1 MLTPN
6 SLSPK
11 LFHSY
16 FFVSF
21 RSSITE
27 AAQTEED
34 VPDTF
39 VMDVA
44 SISEVMKAMAELKVD
59 EEEDAPE
66 ENVSNVGDNAEED
79 ENDLW
84 PTKPSYINI
93 GKSTVKPSDLDVLKR
108 IRYMGDYDDDVICF
122 VNDETTPKSKEGR
135 HCGFQDFF

>member
-1 MLTPN
+1 
-6 SLSPK
+6 
-11 LFHSY
+11 
-16 FFVSF
+16 
-21 RSSITE
+21 
-27 AAQTEED
+27 

-44 SISEVMKAMAELKVD
+44 SISKVMKAMAELKVD

-108 IRYMGDYDDDVICF
+108 IGYMGDDDDVICF
-122 VNDETTPKSKEGR
+122 VSDETTPK
-135 HCGFQDFF
+135 